1 MSADVHSASNVRS
14 RAAAYI
20 AKMGPA
26 VQGEHG
32 DDHTYKVAA
41 TLVVDFALSPDEA
54 LDLFRQWNASCQP
67 PWPERD
73 IIKKLNS
80 AAKYGR
86 HQPGAKLHDQQS
98 RPDAD
103 EAYDVAGYC
112 VFTSAGTD
120 EVARSLAALDAAM
133 PWKGPV
139 RRVAPTERQAALLLA
154 LFADG
159 RVERGPERVRW
170 LMEQAAREHFEVKPP
185 AGAKR
190 AEISFTHQ
198 GLDAMATPQ
207 ARDGHGRTQ
216 PLPTDGE
223 NVAPRRYVAPCAH
236 LPEDPESI
244 CAREEVVE
252 RFTACLSP
260 QEQKVFNQPFS
271 EAEAKVANLVGTT
284 ANTVKTTRYRI
295 RKKAKAWGARVVDE
309 SAPTDQADAAQTTG
323 RAA

>member
-1 MSADVHSASNVRS
+1 
-14 RAAAYI
+14 
-20 AKMGPA
+20 MGPA

-54 LDLFRQWNASCQP
+54 LDLFLQWNASCQP

-73 IIKKLNS
+73 LIKKLNS

-86 HQPGAKLHDQQS
+86 HQPGAKLYDQQS

-133 PWKGPV
+133 PWKGPM

-159 RVERGPERVRW
+159 RVERGHERVCW
-170 LMEQAAREHFEVKPP
+170 LMEQAAREHFEVKPA
-185 AGAKR
+185 AGANR
-190 AEISFTHQ
+190 PEIPFSHA
-198 GLDAMATPQ
+198 GLDARATPY
-207 ARDGHGRTQ
+207 ARDGHARAQ

-223 NVAPRRYVAPCAH
+223 KMAARRYVSPCAA
-236 LPEDPESI
+236 LPEDPETQY
-244 CAREEVVE
+244 AMHEAVE
-252 RFTACLSP
+252 QFAATLKGKERAIFDH
-260 QEQKVFNQPFS
+260 PFS
-271 EAEAKVANLVGTT
+271 EPEEKIAQAVGTT
-284 ANTVKTTRYRI
+284 AKTVKTARVRI
-295 RKKAKAWGARVVDE
+295 RRKAKAYGDVANEREACAAGPTAMANVLPA
-309 SAPTDQADAAQTTG
+309 SASAANDRTPCAAGETS